1 MMLQKTKWPP
11 DYTRIWLDRT
21 SRYEHMI
28 SSPSHIVGAIE
39 YYRTRPV
46 EFIEHWC
53 QTFDPR
59 NAGTDKPTRLPLILF
74 PRQRDFIEFLHECV
88 KGETGGL
95 VEKSRDMGA
104 TWLAVSFSVW
114 LFLFVPGAT
123 VGWGSRKEALVD
135 RIGDMSSIFEKI
147 RFQLRSLP
155 RQFWPVKFTEDNM
168 SFMRIWAA
176 TGESITG
183 ESGDDIGRGGRT
195 LIYFKDES
203 AHYEHP
209 ESIEAALGDTTR
221 VQIDISSVNGLGN
234 VFHRKRE
241 GGVEW
246 EPGKPAIRGKTNVFI
261 MDWRDHPDKSQ
272 AWYDERR
279 ALAIDAGLLHVF
291 AQEVERNYSA
301 SVEGVVIPAE
311 WVRSAID
318 AHEKLNWEEADN
330 DPCYAGLDVADG
342 GGDRNALAVREASI
356 LRSVE
361 QWGERDT
368 GITTRRALDGVASY
382 GRKRRRVRLQYDSV
396 GVGAGVKAE
405 GNRLKDDDLMPK
417 FVNLVSW
424 NAGAAVLQP
433 EERVILNDDESPLN
447 KDFYG
452 NLKAQAWWQ
461 LRLRF
466 ERTHRAVT
474 EGVKYDRDE
483 LISLP
488 KDLPL
493 LRTLEKELSQPTMS
507 KNTRQK
513 LIIEKQPEGTR
524 SPNLADAVVMAYWP
538 VDDLS
543 YDTSMEWV

>member
-1 MMLQKTKWPP
+1 MLQKINWPP
-11 DYTRIWLDRT
+11 DYYTEHRA
-21 SRYEHMI
+21 RYYRLSKLLEAKD
-28 SSPSHIVGAIE
+28 PRVVAGAIN

-53 QTFDPR
+53 VTFDPR
-59 NAGTDKPTRLPLILF
+59 NAGSKKRTTMPFILF
-74 PRQRDFIEFLHECV
+74 PRQRDFIEFLQQCV
-88 KGETGGL
+88 NNEAHGL

-104 TWLAVSFSVW
+104 TWLAVAFSVW

-123 VGWGSRKEALVD
+123 VGWGSRKAHSVD
-135 RIGDMSSIFEKI
+135 RIGDMGSIFEKI
-147 RFQLRSLP
+147 RFTIRALP
-155 RQFWPVKFTEDNM
+155 RVFWPDAFSEDMM
-168 SFMRIWAA
+168 SLMKIYSP
-176 TGESITG
+176 TGSSITG
-183 ESGDDIGRGGRT
+183 EAGDDIGRGGRT

-209 ESIEAALGDTTR
+209 EAIEAALSDTTR

-241 GGVEW
+241 SGEEYVAGRGVR
-246 EPGKPAIRGKTNVFI
+246 KDKTNVFV
-261 MDWRDHPDKSQ
+261 MDWSEHPDKTLS
-272 AWYDERR
+272 WYKARE
-279 ALAIDAGLLHVF
+279 AKAIGDGLEHVF
-291 AQEVERNYSA
+291 RQEVDRNYAA
-301 SVEGVVIPAE
+301 SVQGVVIPAE

-318 AHEKLNWEEADN
+318 AHIKLKWPEEER

-342 GGDRNALAVREASI
+342 GGDRNALAVRVAS
-356 LRSVE
+356 LLNSVD

-368 GITTRRALDGVASY
+368 GVTTRKALDGVSDYASK
-382 GRKRRRVRLQYDSV
+382 KRSVHLQYDSV

-405 GNRLKDDDLMPK
+405 SNRLKDDDVMPK
-417 FVNLVSW
+417 HVSIVSW
-424 NAGAAVLQP
+424 NAGAVVLNP
-433 EERVILNDDESPLN
+433 DERVIPDDDDSPLN
-447 KDFYG
+447 KEFYR

-474 EGVKYDRDE
+474 DGVKYDRME

-488 KDLPL
+488 SDLPL

-507 KNTRQK
+507 KDSRMK
-513 LIIEKQPEGTR
+513 LIIDKQPEGTN

-538 VDDLS
+538 VDEMS
-543 YDTSMEWV
+543 YDLDWIR

>member
-1 MMLQKTKWPP
+1 MLQKTNWPP
-11 DYTRIWLDRT
+11 DYLQVWLDRKA
-21 SRYEHMI
+21 RYEDLI
-28 SSPSHIVGAIE
+28 SSPAHIVGAIE

-46 EFIEHWC
+46 EFIEDWC

-59 NAGTDKPTRLPLILF
+59 NAGTDRPTRLPLILF

-147 RFQLRSLP
+147 RFQLRSIP
-155 RQFWPVKFTEDNM
+155 RQFWPVKFTEDNT
-168 SFMRIWAA
+168 SFMRIFAA
-176 TGESITG
+176 SGESITG

-209 ESIEAALGDTTR
+209 EAIEAALSDNTR

-261 MDWRDHPDKSQ
+261 MDWSDHPEKTQ
-272 AWYDERR
+272 AWYDERKSK
-279 ALAIDAGLLHVF
+279 AIDDGLLHVF
-291 AQEVERNYSA
+291 RQEVDRNYAA

-311 WVRSAID
+311 WVNSAID
-318 AHEKLNWEEADN
+318 AHVTLGFDSEDN
-330 DPCYAGLDVADG
+330 ERLYAGLDVADE
-342 GGDRNALAVREASI
+342 GGDTNALALRKGVI
-356 LRSVE
+356 LTQCD

-368 GITTRRALDGVASY
+368 GTTTRRALDGIAGHGSVS
-382 GRKRRRVRLQYDSV
+382 VQYDCI

-405 GNRLKDDDLMPK
+405 VNRLDDDDQVPKGVYFMP
-417 FVNLVSW
+417 W
-424 NAGAAVLQP
+424 NAGAGVLHP
-433 EERVILNDDESPLN
+433 DKRIDPTDHDTPLN
-447 KDFYG
+447 KDFYT

-461 LRLRF
+461 LRRRF
-466 ERTHRAVT
+466 EKTHRAV
-474 EGVKYDRDE
+474 EARDPKMFPQDE
-483 LISLP
+483 LISIP
-488 KDLPL
+488 RDLPL
-493 LRTLEKELSQPTMS
+493 LRTLQKELSQPTAS
-507 KNTRQK
+507 KGTKMKMVIDKR
-513 LIIEKQPEGTR
+513 PEGTR
-524 SPNLADAVVMAYWP
+524 SPNLADAVVMCYWP
-538 VDDLS
+538 VGDAV
-543 YDTSMEWV
+543 YRSMDWV